1 MKKVILLIFL
11 FIPLLTIADNTEAY
25 IKKYR
30 KIAIKEM
37 RRYGVPASITLA
49 QGILESGSGNSR
61 LAKKGRNHFGIKC
74 TSDWHGRTIKE
85 DDDKK
90 DECFRRYR
98 KAKHSYRDHSEFIAT
113 KKRYEFLFEYDKRDY
128 KAWANGL
135 KKAGYATNPNYPS
148 LLISLIEKYDLEKYD
163 KRGAK
168 RMIRKE
174 ERDSALRLR
183 SVTEGKSSESSPV
196 PERSRRDDGNSK
208 YHLVES
214 GDTMYSIAKKYNKS
228 VEELK
233 SLNKKTSTDIYL
245 GEKIRVE

>member
-1 MKKVILLIFL
+1 MKKIVCLLILLQS
-11 FIPLLTIADNTEAY
+11 TIVFADNTEAY

-74 TSDWHGRTIKE
+74 TSDWHGRTIRE

-90 DECFRRYR
+90 DECFRKYR

-113 KKRYEFLFEYDKRDY
+113 KKRYEFLFELDKRDY
-128 KAWANGL
+128 KAWAAGL

-148 LLISLIEKYDLEKYD
+148 LLINLIEKYDLEKYD
-163 KRGAK
+163 KRGAR
-168 RMIRKE
+168 RMIRRE
-174 ERDSALRLR
+174 ERN
-183 SVTEGKSSESSPV
+183 TEDQKDKNSE
-196 PERSRRDDGNSK
+196 DQKGGNAK

-214 GDTMYSIAKKYNKS
+214 GDTMYSIAKKYKKS
-228 VEELK
+228 VDEIK
-233 SLNKKTSTDIYL
+233 ALNKKTSTDIYL

>member
-1 MKKVILLIFL
+1 MKKHLLYFLLVLIPILNY
-11 FIPLLTIADNTEAY
+11 ADDTDLY

-37 RRYGVPASITLA
+37 RIYGVPASITLA
-49 QGILESGSGNSR
+49 QGILESGNGKSR

-74 TSDWHGRTIKE
+74 TSDWNGRTIRE

-98 KAKHSYRDHSEFIAT
+98 KAKHSYRDHSEFLAT
-113 KKRYEFLFEYDKRDY
+113 KKRYAFLFEYDKKDY

-148 LLISLIEKYDLEKYD
+148 LLINLIEKYDLDRYD

-174 ERDSALRLR
+174 EREEKVFQETSK
-183 SVTEGKSSESSPV
+183 EN
-196 PERSRRDDGNSK
+196 NSNDKGK
-208 YHLVES
+208 YHIVEK
-214 GDTMYSIAKKYNKS
+214 GDTLYSISKKYQMDVDTLKKLNNKNS
-228 VEELK
+228 NEL
-233 SLNKKTSTDIYL
+233 YL
-245 GEKIRVE
+245 GEKIKVQ

>member
-1 MKKVILLIFL
+1 MKKILFLLILLQS
-11 FIPLLTIADNTEAY
+11 TITFADNTEAY

-74 TSDWHGRTIKE
+74 TSDWHGRTMRE

-163 KRGAK
+163 KRGAR
-168 RMIRKE
+168 RMIRRE
-174 ERDSALRLR
+174 DRRLEDQNPDNYRDRR
-183 SVTEGKSSESSPV
+183 SEDPKS
-196 PERSRRDDGNSK
+196 GNSK

-228 VEELK
+228 VEEIK
-233 SLNKKTSTDIYL
+233 SLNKKTSNDIYL

>member
-11 FIPLLTIADNTEAY
+11 FIPLLTFADNTEAY

-74 TSDWHGRTIKE
+74 TSDWHGRTMRE

-128 KAWANGL
+128 KSWANGL
-135 KKAGYATNPNYPS
+135 KKAGYATNPNYPT
-148 LLISLIEKYDLEKYD
+148 LLITLIEKYDLQKYD
-163 KRGAK
+163 KRGAR

-174 ERDSALRLR
+174 DRRLEDQKDR
-183 SVTEGKSSESSPV
+183 ISE
-196 PERSRRDDGNSK
+196 DQKGGNSK

-228 VEELK
+228 VDELK

>member
-1 MKKVILLIFL
+1 MKKTLLYL
-11 FIPLLTIADNTEAY
+11 LLVLIPTLNYADDTEFY

-49 QGILESGSGNSR
+49 QGILESGNGKSR

-74 TSDWHGRTIKE
+74 TSDWHGRTIRE

-98 KAKHSYRDHSEFIAT
+98 KAKHSYRDHSEFLAT
-113 KKRYEFLFEYDKRDY
+113 KKRYEFLFEYDKKDY
-128 KAWANGL
+128 KSWANGL
-135 KKAGYATNPNYPS
+135 KRAGYATNPNYPS
-148 LLISLIEKYDLEKYD
+148 LLINLIEKYDLDKYD

-174 ERDSALRLR
+174 EREEKENNDS
-183 SVTEGKSSESSPV
+183 STENIT
-196 PERSRRDDGNSK
+196 NSNNYK
-208 YHLVES
+208 YHKVEK
-214 GDTMYSIAKKYNKS
+214 GDTLFSISKKYRTD
-228 VEELK
+228 VDTLK
-233 SLNKKTSTDIYL
+233 KLNKKTSNELYL